1 MAQEQVDP
9 PGRADRPDGD
19 APTGTA
25 PAGGGAAGGSRR
37 ETRRSG
43 VASGALLVTVNGHTP
58 QVHPDAFV
66 APGVVLAGNVHVAAG
81 ASIWFGCVLRAEV
94 GGIRVGVDSNVQDG
108 SVVHADPD
116 FDVVVG
122 ARVTVGHRVV
132 LHGCRVDDDALV
144 GMGAIVLNG
153 AVVGEGAL
161 VGAGA
166 VVTEGTKVVRDS
178 VVLGAP
184 ARPRDLPAPPVPRP
198 NVAGYRHL
206 AEVYR
211 DAFG

>member
-1 MAQEQVDP
+1 MTDAVPAGARLDP
-9 PGRADRPDGD
+9 HG
-19 APTGTA
+19 PTGGNA
-25 PAGGGAAGGSRR
+25 PVGPM
-37 ETRRSG
+37 
-43 VASGALLVTVNGHTP
+43 VLTVNGHTP
-58 QVHPDAFV
+58 EVHPDAFV

-94 GGIRVGVDSNVQDG
+94 GSIRIGVESNVQDG

-122 ARVTVGHRVV
+122 DRVTVGHRVV
-132 LHGCRVDDDALV
+132 LHGCQVHDDALV

-153 AVVGEGAL
+153 ASIGVAAL

-166 VVTEGTKVVRDS
+166 VVTEGTDVARDT

-184 ARPRDLPAPPVPRP
+184 ARPRDLVAPPVPRP
-198 NVAGYRHL
+198 NVAGYVHL
-206 AEVYR
+206 AEAYR
-211 DAFG
+211 DALA

>member
-1 MAQEQVDP
+1 MTDAQPVP
-9 PGRADRPDGD
+9 ADGRPDGD
-19 APTGTA
+19 GRRDRAGSAGANAATG
-25 PAGGGAAGGSRR
+25 PM
-37 ETRRSG
+37 
-43 VASGALLVTVNGHTP
+43 VVTVNGHTP
-58 QVHPDAFV
+58 EVHPGAFV

-94 GGIRVGVDSNVQDG
+94 GSIRIGVDSNVQDG

-122 ARVTVGHRVV
+122 DRVTVGHRVV
-132 LHGCRVDDDALV
+132 LHGCEVHDDALV

-153 AVVGEGAL
+153 ASVGAGAL

-166 VVTEGTKVVRDS
+166 VVTEGTTVARDT

-184 ARPRDLPAPPVPRP
+184 ARPRDLVAPPVPRL
-198 NVAGYRHL
+198 NVAGYVHL

-211 DAFG
+211 DALG